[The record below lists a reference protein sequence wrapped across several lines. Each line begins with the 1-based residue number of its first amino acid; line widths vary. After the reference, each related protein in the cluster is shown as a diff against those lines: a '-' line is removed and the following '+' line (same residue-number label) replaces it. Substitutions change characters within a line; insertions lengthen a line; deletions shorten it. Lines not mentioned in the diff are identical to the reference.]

1 MIITVL
7 NTTFKKARPKVT
19 FYRCYKHFD
28 RFVFRNHLRDDLA
41 NCRNYSQ
48 YKKRFLEVSNT
59 HAPLKKVVRANE
71 ASYMTKTLGKS
82 IATRSRLENQYHKN
96 KSGESLRDYR
106 KQKKCLQ

>member
-48 YKKRFLEVSNT
+48 YKKRFLEVSNA

-71 ASYMTKTLGKS
+71 VLLYDENSREIHCDPVKVAKS
-82 IATRSRLENQYHKN
+82 VS
-96 KSGESLRDYR
+96 
-106 KQKKCLQ
+106 